1 MKKDFHAKHAEQST
15 TTNSLLLMLLRLTSG
30 QWRRLT
36 WLPRAAIIDCA
47 TRIAVVLLSKAV
59 LQLPKRQT

>member
-1 MKKDFHAKHAEQST
+1 MQNMQNEH
-15 TTNSLLLMLLRLTSG
+15 NSSLLMLLRLTSG

-36 WLPRAAIIDCA
+36 GLPPAATIDCD

-59 LQLPKRQT
+59 LRLPKCQT